1 MYPSR
6 HFIYSILFCLILVPF
21 LKFWTFV
28 VFFAAFFIDFDHYLY
43 YLIKFKNPSVK
54 KAYNYHLPIL
64 PDEKIHIFHT
74 IEFYLLLIAL
84 SFLHIFFI
92 FILLGVS
99 FHFILDIIDVNMY
112 RWKVGRRTKSIYTWI
127 NRH

>member
-1 MYPSR
+1 MYPSK
-6 HFIYSILFCLILVPF
+6 HFIYSILFCLILIPF
-21 LKFWTFV
+21 LKFWTIV
-28 VFFAAFFIDFDHYLY
+28 VFFSAFFIDFDHYLY
-43 YLIKFKNPSVK
+43 YLVKFKDTSLK
-54 KAYNYHLPIL
+54 KAYNYHLPIK
-64 PDEKIHIFHT
+64 PDLKIHIFHT

-84 SFLHIFFI
+84 SFIHIFFT

-127 NRH
+127 SRH